1 MHRKKG
7 TLNTP
12 QTIIDEIVVR
22 HRTGITIRELAEGYN
37 KSYKTIKS
45 MLYRET
51 CKERRKEAG
60 LTPTKQRGQKAAVS
74 LQEYKYENK
83 RLKMENELL
92 RDFLYLAGRK

>member
-22 HRTGITIRELAEGYN
+22 HRAGIMIRELAEDCN

-45 MLYRET
+45 MIYREN
-51 CKERRKEAG
+51 CKERQKEFGLPPRKA
-60 LTPTKQRGQKAAVS
+60 RGRKPAVS
-74 LQEYKYENK
+74 LQDYKYENK

-92 RDFLYLAGRK
+92 LDFLYLAGRK